1 MKHVTKLFFVIIIL
15 FNSSANSE
23 VKFGIE
29 GGLGF
34 ADMRAEETAQ
44 TLANLSGSSVTYTYD
59 KATWMGRFFADYPLG
74 EEISAEVGYFLTGS
88 LDATYTIS
96 GSSATESYD
105 AMGIDAALVLKQD
118 SAYFKAGMH
127 SSELNGSASLTIGGT
142 TYNVSETISG
152 SGFLVGGG
160 IEIDET
166 RYGITYYSDL
176 GGDADSDATFLYAGF
191 KF

>member
-1 MKHVTKLFFVIIIL
+1 MKYVTKLFFVIIIL

-29 GGLGF
+29 GGLGY

-44 TLANLSGSSVTYTYD
+44 TLANLSGSTVSYTYD
-59 KATWMGRFFADYPLG
+59 EATWMGRLFADYALG
-74 EEISAEVGYFLTGS
+74 EELSVEVGYFLTGS

-96 GSSATESYD
+96 GDSATENYD
-105 AMGIDAALVLKQD
+105 AMGIDAALVVKQD

-142 TYNVSETISG
+142 TFNVSETISG

-160 IEIDET
+160 IELDET
-166 RYGITYYSDL
+166 RYGLTYYSDL
-176 GGDADSDATFLYAGF
+176 GGDADSDAIFLYAGL